1 MLLCGHPCS
10 RPAFLEPCSVRVAS
24 PAESLRFRAWQ
35 GLKWAAGAAL
45 VGWGVLRLYERRP
58 RRRRSSVVRGAAIP
72 EDFRAA
78 GVIFYTMNAQ
88 ELGKLL
94 LAVEERRVPLRELG
108 LGSGSAQKR
117 VLLFPQGKR
126 EPEDEDYVATA
137 RREFV
142 EETAD
147 FGDLARHLKGPLEAI
162 WYIAAKMAVV
172 FCEVPASVV
181 EESEE
186 ARSSQAAAPAKPAP
200 RPRRQQARQQEKDAQ
215 KKKALPL
222 QPVWVDASDLRIA
235 LGSSAGEV
243 ETQIGR
249 YHLFP
254 VSRKFFQIGE
264 VSRWLGLVAPSRHR
278 GVAAR

>member
-186 ARSSQAAAPAKPAP
+186 AAAPAKPAP
-200 RPRRQQARQQEKDAQ
+200 RPRRQQARQQAPN
-215 KKKALPL
+215 ALCFRRKMRRRRKPCHYNRSGWTRRICASPSDHL
-222 QPVWVDASDLRIA
+222 QVKWRRRLAATTSSPCR
-235 LGSSAGEV
+235 GSSFKSV
-243 ETQIGR
+243 R
-249 YHLFP
+249 
-254 VSRKFFQIGE
+254 
-264 VSRWLGLVAPSRHR
+264 
-278 GVAAR
+278 

>member
-186 ARSSQAAAPAKPAP
+186 AAAPAKPAP